1 MPRAQRYP
9 KPGGYVLVARDVFSD
24 DELLDDNAPYT
35 RRLAWLWLIAH
46 ASYKPRTISWGSIH
60 VKLDR
65 GDILASLRTLGKQWR
80 WTPNRVN
87 RFLDL
92 LVKTERLVEHIVTE
106 AGTVYRI
113 VKYDTYQSPQDT
125 SATDSGT
132 AVNTATVQRRHKKNA
147 GKSTGTSK
155 KNRPVPQ
162 GGTSPEHPLDLTVV
176 VRSAMPA
183 APAAQKAPAEWK
195 DTEWK
200 QDYDFV
206 ALTQGE
212 KGYPTRL
219 GSQGWPDAYRG
230 FKAARRAGTTLDAI
244 AFAIAKYRAE
254 CFRENSR
261 KEVKFGTERVKM
273 ASTFFSPRTLPEYLP
288 DTGPVLSIVPSSAV
302 AAILS
307 SVPKA
312 VDPDD
317 VMGQWHAQHAAA

>member
-176 VRSAMPA
+176 RSAKPA

-200 QDYDFV
+200 QDADFYP
-206 ALTQGE
+206 LTQA
-212 KGYPTRL
+212 YPKRL
-219 GSQGWPDAYRG
+219 GSQGWAEAYRH
-230 FKAARRAGTTLDAI
+230 FKAALRAGTTLEAI
-244 AFAIAKYRAE
+244 ALAVAKYRAE
-254 CFRENSR
+254 CFVENDR
-261 KEVKFGTERVKM
+261 REVKFGTERVKQ
-273 ASTFFSPRTLPEYLP
+273 AATFFSPRTLPEYLP
-288 DTGPVLSIVPSSAV
+288 ETGPVLSIIPSRSV
-302 AAILS
+302 AEMLS
-307 SVPKA
+307 SVPRVA
-312 VDPDD
+312 HPDD
-317 VMGQWHAQHAAA
+317 VMAQWHAQHAAA